1 MNSSIGLPLVSGV
14 WLATVLLWG
23 SGVSLGEDHPLSG
36 SDVSRKAA
44 DTRETST
51 PSSAQERAAVER
63 KVQAEL
69 DELQAGIEH
78 LRDRMDH
85 LSTDARA
92 RAEAS
97 IADLE
102 RRKDEARKK
111 LEEITVAG
119 EATWERLRAG
129 LESALDELQ
138 RLYKRVV
145 P

>member
-1 MNSSIGLPLVSGV
+1 MKISGTLVLWV
-14 WLATVLLWG
+14 WLGTFLLWG
-23 SGVSLGEDHPLSG
+23 VGYGLGADQPVSG
-36 SDVSRKAA
+36 SDVSRKATESL
-44 DTRETST
+44 DTVKHYSV
-51 PSSAQERAAVER
+51 QERAAVER

-69 DELQAGIEH
+69 DDLQEGIQR

-85 LSTDARA
+85 LSADARR

-102 RRKDEARKK
+102 RRKEEARKK

-129 LESALDELQ
+129 LEAAVEDLQ